1 MCLFS
6 SEVEHVA
13 DTRIFA
19 RADGDHQYLAYQ
31 MQLRSQ
37 RELAMILPLP
47 TPPACDERAVQFL
60 NAADSYDLFRE
71 LAVLFVVPTEL
82 HGSER
87 GMLFGLSGPSL
98 LQVHSVG
105 DYEASFVPTMA
116 DLARLDPRFRLPPAI
131 WSQLPMYA
139 DWGFA
144 VFKLRLPEP
153 PSLPLTALDLRIAA
167 ERKRDGKP
175 PLAYMSRTPRAQTH
189 PIAFRFPRR
198 DPQTLFFPTMHVHD
212 GSWAPVA
219 MFDHL
224 IYAQRRKAGAS
235 PAPSAAGPLWQVSS
249 SAAQPTRQTAA
260 AQLLRGGQP
269 VLRLEL
275 RGRFENADTILPDP

>member
-47 TPPACDERAVQFL
+47 TPPACDERAVGFL

-71 LAVLFVVPTEL
+71 LATLFLAPIQS
-82 HGSER
+82 HGSETSL
-87 GMLFGLSGPSL
+87 LFGFDGPSP

-116 DLARLDPRFRLPPAI
+116 DFARLDPRFRLPTAI

-144 VFKLRLPEP
+144 VFKLRPQEP
-153 PSLPLTALDLRIAA
+153 PNIPMTALDLRIAA

-175 PLAYMSRTPRAQTH
+175 PLQYMRRTPPAQTH

-198 DPQTLFFPTMHVHD
+198 DPGTLFFPTMHVHD
-212 GSWAPVA
+212 GSWQPVA
-219 MFDHL
+219 TFDHL
-224 IYAQRRKAGAS
+224 IYAQRRKAGGS
-235 PAPSAAGPLWQVSS
+235 PAPSAAGPSWQVSHRE
-249 SAAQPTRQTAA
+249 AQPTAKTAA
-260 AQLLRGGQP
+260 AQLLRVGQP
-269 VLRLEL
+269 VLRLAL
-275 RGRFENADTILPDP
+275 RGEFANADTVLPDP